1 MTPFENEIAK
11 TFYFY
16 EGSTAV
22 EGVRGPDGVIRT
34 SPVEVAQAQQQS
46 TGVAPEDQTNP
57 EAIAGESADMSVGG
71 FVEKI
76 ATVGAGALTGAAAVT
91 AGLPRDLYALGRGIY
106 DSLGAEEGEKFAA
119 FIETVAKESASG
131 GFVEGEAGLP
141 GSEYILK
148 QVQEYVAGLDLTEEQ
163 KAEFMAGSKYLGEW
177 AELPGAAT
185 AIAKTVKGLRSYAA
199 GAPARVAE
207 RGPGLGTLSSGIDP
221 QKAIDEI
228 IVGIQKATTKG
239 KRKNLV
245 SFIQDN
251 PDGFTIDLA
260 GGDIPPQGFVVA
272 PLKQTEIFIDSKE
285 LSPETLD
292 QLVDNVEAL
301 TRASGGKVYAGGW
314 FDEETGRYVLDAVQV
329 VDDREQALY
338 LAAAG
343 EQDAIF
349 DLGEL
354 NVIRTADGLQELRK
368 GQAFDVGRYN
378 EQRANQAK
386 LVEGFEPT
394 GVQPEGPAATTE
406 VLETPAMPETPTPA
420 LELKEAGQTATPS
433 KGNKILVDDAGKLLV
448 EKSVEK
454 HGRKLDPINNPED
467 LNTIIDEGVAE
478 ASYQLNQP
486 ISGANWYDDDVAE
499 AFKETAKI
507 IPELAVDE
515 GLRVV
520 MTAMAALTSPGT
532 RAAQNWKNASSV
544 MEEFLNTGQIS
555 GRNPANGKFFGGTR
569 GPIIEKQLKLLEYL
583 LSTKGVQGTADWL
596 LSEHTVGD
604 LTALRQESGL
614 YAAGNKVPGKAGD
627 KKLGAFLFGEKV
639 GPFMMNLNGM
649 KETTADVWFS
659 RTYNRLTGQL
669 FDTPDGSMV
678 GGPRNESERDIM
690 KQWNRAIAGEL
701 NRDEQSIQ
709 AVLWYFEQ
717 QLYYSLGVKSARSE
731 AFSDGAKSFVKDK
744 GVSDSVRGGNA
755 NQAGGEPQGSQAAG
769 QGTVRA
775 EQVNTESPGSGMEG
789 DQ

>member
-1 MTPFENEIAK
+1 MNLDFEDSYSKLIELSQGNDTVMLQPDGTKIKSRQLPQEPEIETEQQSMPASMTRRQRRGQEPTMTPM
-11 TFYFY
+11 
-16 EGSTAV
+16 EGFQEFS
-22 EGVRGPDGVIRT
+22 
-34 SPVEVAQAQQQS
+34 
-46 TGVAPEDQTNP
+46 
-57 EAIAGESADMSVGG
+57 EAMG
-71 FVEKI
+71 
-76 ATVGAGALTGAAAVT
+76 GALTGLLPGAIAGSAGT
-91 AGLPRDLYALGRGIY
+91 PGDIAGLFAGAYEFAT
-106 DSLGAEEGEKFAA
+106 AEEGQRLDA
-119 FIETVAKESASG
+119 FLQTLTDISGQYGSERALEFGRSIVEDLPVSEQVKEGMRG
-131 GFVEGEAGLP
+131 GLEAGSFV
-141 GSEYILK
+141 GIGGTVTK
-148 QVQEYVAGLDLTEEQ
+148 GG
-163 KAEFMAGSKYLGEW
+163 K
-177 AELPGAAT
+177 
-185 AIAKTVKGLRSYAA
+185 AIADGVRRYAA

-207 RGPGLGTLSSGIDP
+207 RGTGMTLQSGIDP
-221 QKAIDEI
+221 AAAVDEI

-245 SFIQDN
+245 QFIENN
-251 PDGFTIDLA
+251 PDGFTIDL
-260 GGDIPPQGFVVA
+260 GGGEIPAQGFVVA

-285 LSPETLD
+285 LTPETLD

-354 NVIRTADGLQELRK
+354 NVVRTADGLQELRK
-368 GQAFDVGRYN
+368 SQTFDVGRYN
-378 EQRANQAK
+378 EQRANQAE
-386 LVEGFEPT
+386 LAEGFKPA
-394 GVQPEGPAATTE
+394 GIQDEGPAVAAE
-406 VLETPAMPETPTPA
+406 ALDAPAMPETFTPA
-420 LELKEAGQTATPS
+420 LELKESGQTAPPS
-433 KGNKILVDDAGKLLV
+433 KGNKILVEDAGNLLV
-448 EKSVEK
+448 QKSIEK
-454 HGRKLDPINNPED
+454 HGGKLDPINNPEQ
-467 LNTIIDEGVAE
+467 LNTIIDEGVTE

-486 ISGANWYDDDVAE
+486 ISGENWYDEDVTQ
-499 AFKETAKI
+499 AFKETSKI

-532 RAAQNWKNASSV
+532 RAAQNWKNASAV

-555 GRNPANGKFFGGTR
+555 GRNPVNGKFFGGTR

-583 LSTKGVQGTADWL
+583 LNTKGVQGTADWL
-596 LSEHTVGD
+596 MSEHTVKE
-604 LTALRQESGL
+604 LTDMRQVSGL

-627 KKLGAFLFGEKV
+627 QKLGALLFGEKV

-669 FDTPDGSMV
+669 FDTPSGEMI

-690 KQWNRAIAGEL
+690 KQWNRAIAEQLG
-701 NRDEQSIQ
+701 RDEQSIQ

-717 QLYYSLGVKSARSE
+717 QLYHTLGVKSARSE

-744 GVSDSVRGGNA
+744 GISDSVRSSNA
-755 NQAGGEPQGSQAAG
+755 NQAGGESQGPQGAG
-769 QGTVRA
+769 QATVRT
-775 EQVNTESPGSGMEG
+775 EQINTESPDSGMGG

>member
-1 MTPFENEIAK
+1 MATLQAEVEKAHYLYESGQSLEI
-11 TFYFY
+11 YRDVD
-16 EGSTAV
+16 GNVQMGIQGAV
-22 EGVRGPDGVIRT
+22 E
-34 SPVEVAQAQQQS
+34 EFQAQPVVATED
-46 TGVAPEDQTNP
+46 TGTEDQLNP
-57 EAIAGESADMSVGG
+57 FATAGEVSPMGVGEFAQKTAETFG
-71 FVEKI
+71 G
-76 ATVGAGALTGAAAVT
+76 ATAGAAAVT
-91 AGLPRDLYALGRGIY
+91 AGLPGDIIALGEGLY
-106 DSLGAEEGEKFAA
+106 SAATAEEGKRLDA
-119 FIETVAKESASG
+119 FLESVATRSEQI
-131 GFVEGEAGLP
+131 
-141 GSEYILK
+141 GSERVLNEMKGMLQESGLSPETQQNIL
-148 QVQEYVAGLDLTEEQ
+148 D
-163 KAEFMAGSKYLGEW
+163 GSKYLGEW
-177 AELPGAAT
+177 GEIPGGIAA
-185 AIAKTVKGLRSYAA
+185 AIKIMKGARQYAA

-207 RGPGLGTLSSGIDP
+207 RGTGVTLQSGIDP
-221 QKAIDEI
+221 QAAVDEI
-228 IVGIQKATTKG
+228 IVGIQKATSKG

-285 LSPETLD
+285 LTPEALD

-301 TRASGGKVYAGGW
+301 TKASGGKVYAGGW

-378 EQRANQAK
+378 EQRTNQAE
-386 LVEGFEPT
+386 LVEGFEST
-394 GVQPEGPAATTE
+394 GVQPEGSAATTE
-406 VLETPAMPETPTPA
+406 VLETPAMPENLTPA
-420 LELKEAGQTATPS
+420 LQAKEAGETAPPS
-433 KGNKILVDDAGKLLV
+433 KGNKVLVDDAGQYLV
-448 EKSVEK
+448 NKSIEQ
-454 HGRKLDPINNPED
+454 HGRKLDPINNSED
-467 LNTIIDEGVAE
+467 LQTIIDEGVSE

-486 ISGANWYDDDVAE
+486 ISGEKWYDDDVAE
-499 AFKETAKI
+499 AFKETSKI

-515 GLRVV
+515 GLRIV

-532 RAAQNWKNASSV
+532 RAAQNWKNASAV
-544 MEEFLNTGQIS
+544 MEEFLNTGKIS
-555 GRNPANGKFFGGTR
+555 GRNPANGKYFGGTR
-569 GPIIEKQLKLLEYL
+569 GPIIEKQLQLLQYLLE
-583 LSTKGVQGTADWL
+583 TKGVQGTADWL
-596 LSEHTVGD
+596 MSEHTVKD

-614 YAAGNKVPGKAGD
+614 YSAGNKVPGKAD
-627 KKLGAFLFGEKV
+627 DQKFGAFLFGEKV
-639 GPFMMNLNGM
+639 GPFMLNLNGM

-669 FDTPDGSMV
+669 FDTPNKDMV

-690 KQWNRAIAGEL
+690 KQWNRAIAGKL
-701 NRDEQSIQ
+701 GRDEQSIQ

-731 AFSDGAKSFVKDK
+731 AFSDGAKSFTKDK
-744 GVSDSVRGGNA
+744 GISDSVRSSDA
-755 NQAGGEPQGSQAAG
+755 NQAGGESQSSQAAG
-769 QGTVRA
+769 QRTVRA
-775 EQVNTESPGSGMEG
+775 EEVTPESPDSAPGG